1 MHNLVL
7 TTRNMRDLAGLP
19 VALANPWDMGGEP
32 EPSPP

>member
-1 MHNLVL
+1 VHNLVL

-19 VALANPWDMGGEP
+19 MALANPWDMGGEP